1 MPGHAPHSAYGGLDA
16 TPQAGVTSFPV
27 RYSVV
32 CISRPDGAGGAEVG
46 GLVAERLG
54 FDYVDEAIVARAAEK
69 GGVAPGEVADEERR
83 KSVLDREVGRT
94 VGPDSYGFAGLSK
107 PYFEG
112 VTPEAVRNLIQD
124 AIEETAS
131 QGNVVIVSH
140 AASLALS
147 ARPNVLCVLVTASP
161 KTRARRLSEARG
173 LDPKDARKTITDADA
188 ARAHYLRRFHDVEV
202 ELPTHYDLVVN
213 TDTLSVEQAAG
224 LVAQAAR

>member
-1 MPGHAPHSAYGGLDA
+1 M
-16 TPQAGVTSFPV
+16 

-32 CISRPDGAGGAEVG
+32 CISRPDGAGGAEIG
-46 GLVAERLG
+46 GLVSERLG
-54 FDYVDEAIVARAAEK
+54 FDYVDEGIVARAAEK

-83 KSVLDREVGRT
+83 KSVLDRIIREVGRT

-112 VTPEAVRNLIQD
+112 VTPEAVRSLIQD

-131 QGNVVIVSH
+131 RGNVVIVSH

-147 ARPNVLCVLVTASP
+147 ARPNVLRVLVTASP
-161 KTRARRLSEARG
+161 ETRARRLSESRG
-173 LDPKDARKTITDADA
+173 FDPKDALKTITNADA
-188 ARAHYLRRFHDVEV
+188 ARTQYLRRFHGVEV

-213 TDTLSVEQAAG
+213 TDSLSVEQAAD

>member
-1 MPGHAPHSAYGGLDA
+1 
-16 TPQAGVTSFPV
+16 V

-54 FDYVDEAIVARAAEK
+54 FDYVDEGIVARAAEK

-83 KSVLDREVGRT
+83 KSVLDRIIREIGRT
-94 VGPDSYGFAGLSK
+94 AGPDSYGFAGLSS

-112 VTPEAVRNLIQD
+112 VTPEAVRSLIQD

-131 QGNVVIVSH
+131 RGNVVIVSH

-147 ARPNVLCVLVTASP
+147 AKPHVLRVLVTASP
-161 KTRARRLSEARG
+161 ETRAQRLSEARG
-173 LDPKDARKTITDADA
+173 LDPKDARKTITDTDG
-188 ARAHYLRRFHDVEV
+188 ARAHYLHRFHGVEV
-202 ELPTHYDLVVN
+202 ELPTHYDLVIN
-213 TDTLSVEQAAG
+213 TDTLSLEQAAE